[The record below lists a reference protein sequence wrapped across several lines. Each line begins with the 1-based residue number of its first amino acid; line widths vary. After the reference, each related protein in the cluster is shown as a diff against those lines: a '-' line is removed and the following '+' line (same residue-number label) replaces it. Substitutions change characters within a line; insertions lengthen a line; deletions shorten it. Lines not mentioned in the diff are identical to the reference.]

1 MSKYILKEKTNTN
14 DSPSYRGERHK
25 IDVSCK
31 ARARSRNKVGKS
43 AQKESALDSESETRS
58 GGKLIRN
65 NDYVV
70 KAECG
75 GVCICMCKYM
85 SICAV
90 CMFEFL
96 RHTYGLKGC
105 VRNTV

>member
-1 MSKYILKEKTNTN
+1 MSECRLKGTANTD
-14 DSPSYRGERHK
+14 DSPSYRGKRHR

-31 ARARSRNKVGKS
+31 ARARNRNKVGKS
-43 AQKESALDSESETRS
+43 AQKESALDSESDTRS
-58 GGKLIRN
+58 GGKLIHN

-75 GVCICMCKYM
+75 GVGICMCKYM
-85 SICAV
+85 SIYAV

-96 RHTYGLKGC
+96 RHTYRLKGC
-105 VRNTV
+105 VCNTV